1 MEKVDIIISEW
12 MGYFL
17 LFEGMLDSVL
27 YARDKWLA
35 PNGIMAPSQTE
46 ILISAFGD
54 GDWYDDKVNFWND
67 VYGFSMKCMNSDIK
81 TNGLVTVVPGKEMI
95 SNSFVLQVLFESF
108 FSLTL
113 YNVEY

>member
-1 MEKVDIIISEW
+1 

-35 PNGIMAPSQTE
+35 PDGIMAPSQTDV
-46 ILISAFGD
+46 LISAFGD

-67 VYGFSMKCMNSDIK
+67 VYGFSMNSMNSDTK
-81 TNGLVTVVPGKEMI
+81 KNGLVTVVSGKEMI
-95 SNSFVLQVLFESF
+95 SDSVVVQVL
-108 FSLTL
+108 
-113 YNVEY
+113 YNL